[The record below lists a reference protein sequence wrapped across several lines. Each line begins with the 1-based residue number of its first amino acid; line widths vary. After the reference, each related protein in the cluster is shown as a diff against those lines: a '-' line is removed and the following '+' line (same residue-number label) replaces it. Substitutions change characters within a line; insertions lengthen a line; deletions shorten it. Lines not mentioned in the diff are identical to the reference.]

1 MKTDKKLEEKIW
13 KQNKIEQEDVVLAAV
28 SGGADSVCLLLLLKE
43 LQKKIGFLLEVIHVE
58 HGIRGE
64 ESRQDAEFVK
74 ELCRQQGVR
83 MHMYEVD
90 VPSFSEKEGIGLEE
104 AARILRY
111 EAFGQEAHKWT
122 AGGRK
127 VKIALAHHADDNAET
142 VLFQM
147 IRGSNL
153 DGMAG
158 MREERELE
166 KNIWLLRPMLGIRR
180 SEIEVYLKEKK
191 QGYCVDSTNTDTEY
205 SRNKIRREVI
215 PILTEVNKQA
225 VPHISQTAKML
236 GEVADYLHEQAERA
250 YTESCRKQE
259 DGIQIA
265 EVLWEKYPAF
275 LQKEVLYL
283 ALADVVG
290 GEKDLTRLHVEA
302 LWELGRRQVGRKLD
316 LPKGVKA
323 VRTYQGIFLNK
334 RKNDE
339 QEKKKNQMFPEM
351 TQQSGEKE
359 ETLILAPED
368 LKRAE
373 LPEGL
378 FVSVKNGT
386 FHLRVFP
393 FQGNT
398 EEISQKTYTKWL
410 NYDKINNGLQIRN
423 RRQGDYLTIDKAGHT
438 KKLKEYFV
446 QEKVPQ
452 EERKNIWLLADEAH
466 ILWVVGRRISSDYK
480 VSSDTKK
487 VLEVQF
493 LEEM

>member
-13 KQNKIEQEDVVLAAV
+13 KQNKIEQEDVILAAV

-43 LQKKIGFLLEVIHVE
+43 LQNRMNFLLEVIHVE

-64 ESRQDAEFVK
+64 ESRRDAEFVK
-74 ELCRQQGVR
+74 ELCRQHNVR
-83 MHMYEVD
+83 MHLYEVD
-90 VPSFSEKEGIGLEE
+90 VPSFSQKEGIGMEE

-111 EAFGQEAHKWT
+111 EAFRQEARKWT
-122 AGGRK
+122 SGGRK

-166 KNIWLLRPMLGIRR
+166 KNIWLLRPLLGIRR
-180 SEIEVYLKEKK
+180 EEIETYLKEKK
-191 QGYCVDSTNTDTEY
+191 QDYCVDSTNADTEY

-215 PILTEVNKQA
+215 PLLTEINRQA
-225 VPHISQTAKML
+225 VPHISQTAKIL
-236 GEVADYLHEQAERA
+236 GEAADYLHEQANCA
-250 YTESCRKQE
+250 YQASCEKTEG
-259 DGIQIA
+259 GILMKT
-265 EVLWEKYPAF
+265 EVWEKYPTF

-283 ALADVVG
+283 TLADVVG

-302 LWELGRRQVGRKLD
+302 LWELGRKQVGRKLD
-316 LPKGVKA
+316 LPEGVTA
-323 VRTYQGIFLNK
+323 IRTYQGIFLSK
-334 RKNDE
+334 DKEERK
-339 QEKKKNQMFPEM
+339 QRLKNSTLDKM
-351 TQQSGEKE
+351 TQLEREQK
-359 ETLILAPED
+359 ETLILTQED

-378 FVSVKNGT
+378 FVSVPEGT

-393 FQGNT
+393 FRGNT

-423 RRQGDYLTIDKAGHT
+423 RRQGDYLTIDEVGHT
-438 KKLKEYFV
+438 KKIKEYFV

-466 ILWVVGRRISSDYK
+466 IVWVVGRRISSYYK

>member
-1 MKTDKKLEEKIW
+1 MKTNKKFEEKIW
-13 KQNKIEQEDVVLAAV
+13 RQNKIEQEDVVLAAV

-43 LQKKIGFLLEVIHVE
+43 LQSRINFLLEVIHVE

-74 ELCRQQGVR
+74 ELCGQQGVR
-83 MHMYEVD
+83 MHLYEVD
-90 VPSFSEKEGIGLEE
+90 VPAFSEKEGIGLEE

-111 EAFGQEAHKWT
+111 EAFRKEARKWT
-122 AGGRK
+122 KGGRK

-147 IRGSNL
+147 VRGSNL
-153 DGMAG
+153 DGMSG
-158 MREERELE
+158 MREEREIE
-166 KNIWLLRPMLGIRR
+166 KNIWLIRPLLGMRR
-180 SEIEVYLKEKK
+180 SEIEAYLSEKK
-191 QGYCVDSTNTDTEY
+191 QEFCVDSTNTDTEY
-205 SRNKIRREVI
+205 SRNKIRHEVI
-215 PILTEVNKQA
+215 PLLTEINSQA
-225 VPHISQTAKML
+225 VSHISQTAKML
-236 GEVADYLHEQAERA
+236 GEAADYLREQAKGA
-250 YTESCRKQE
+250 YAESCRRQG
-259 DGIQIA
+259 DGIQLA
-265 EVLWEKYPAF
+265 EVLWEKYPDF

-283 ALADVVG
+283 ALADVAS

-302 LWELGRRQVGRKLD
+302 LWELERRQVGRKLD
-316 LPKGVKA
+316 LPKGVTA
-323 VRTYQGIFLNK
+323 VRNYQGIFLNK
-334 RKNDE
+334 SKKGD
-339 QEKKKNQMFPEM
+339 QERKKNRISQEEER
-351 TQQSGEKE
+351 QGKEQE
-359 ETLILAPED
+359 ETLILTKED

-386 FHLRVFP
+386 FHLRVFQ
-393 FQGNT
+393 FRGNT

-452 EERKNIWLLADEAH
+452 EERKNIWLLADETH
-466 ILWVVGRRISSDYK
+466 IVWVVGRRISSDYK